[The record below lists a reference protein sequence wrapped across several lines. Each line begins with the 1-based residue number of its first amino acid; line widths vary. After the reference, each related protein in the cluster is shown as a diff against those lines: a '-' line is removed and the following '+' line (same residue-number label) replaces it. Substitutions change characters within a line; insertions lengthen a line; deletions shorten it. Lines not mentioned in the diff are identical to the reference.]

1 MDSPGERRRREA
13 RDFRWRRSRL
23 DTLSARQWRALEAI
37 CDTFA
42 PGTDGAPR
50 ASELGVPRALIGA
63 VAMNPREAERK
74 QVAQLLSLWDTRL
87 LTALGGGGLE
97 HFSALPPERREQ
109 VLLSWCDSRLPQ
121 RRAAFQ
127 ALRKGAL
134 LFYYM
139 VPGANGGRSPVWDTI
154 GYPGPLGKNPDAPPR
169 ALRPLAV
176 DRDTNLEC
184 DVCVIGSGAGGGTAA
199 GVLAAAGLDV
209 VVLEAGAYYDEVD
222 FDGGE
227 FDGYGRM
234 YMYGGGAATNDQ
246 SVGLLAGS
254 CLGGGTT
261 VNYTTSFRTPD
272 DVREEWAAHGVPAF
286 ASDEYGASLDAVCER
301 LGVNQEHNAPS
312 SREQVLQRGL
322 TELGW
327 HSDFMPR
334 NVRGCD
340 QGENCGYCGFG
351 CRLGAKQSTVKT
363 WLADAQAAGARILV
377 QTSAHHVTVEGGTAT
392 GVEARTLE
400 GHRVTVRAR
409 AVVAACGAIHTP
421 PLLRRSGLQ
430 NQNIGKHLRLHPA
443 TVIWGVFDEEVRP
456 WEGTMQ
462 AIYSDEHRFLD
473 AGYGVK
479 YETAAIHP
487 SLLVTFSPW
496 RGGRDHARIMEALP
510 NSVPIGVLL
519 RDRDGG
525 EVRVGR
531 DGNPIV
537 KYRLSDYDAGHVRQ
551 GVHGAAQILEAAGAQ
566 RIFTAHSELVAYEP
580 GANGNREQFMR
591 DADACG
597 WDAGHCTYGSFHIM
611 GSARMGGSPA
621 SSACNPRGE
630 TWEVRNLYVCD
641 GSAFPTASGVNP
653 MISIEAI
660 AHMNAFALATSLT

>member
-1 MDSPGERRRREA
+1 MELGP
-13 RDFRWRRSRL
+13 
-23 DTLSARQWRALEAI
+23 RQWRALESI

-42 PGTDGAPR
+42 PGANGTPSATGM
-50 ASELGVPRALIGA
+50 GVPRVLWDA

-74 QVAQLLSLWDTRL
+74 QVAQLLSLWDTHL
-87 LTALGGGGLE
+87 LTALGGGGLSR
-97 HFSALPPERREQ
+97 FSKLSPERRER
-109 VLLSWCDSRLPQ
+109 VLLSWCDSRMPQ

-139 VPGANGGRSPVWDTI
+139 VPGANGDRSPAWDQV
-154 GYPGPLGKNPDAPPR
+154 GYPGPLGPNPDAPPK

-176 DRDTNLEC
+176 DADTTLEC
-184 DVCVIGSGAGGGTAA
+184 DVCVVGSGAGGGTAA

-209 VVLEAGAYYDEVD
+209 VVLESGDYYDDED

-227 FDGYGRM
+227 LDGYGRM
-234 YMYGGGAATNDQ
+234 YMYGGGAATHDQ

-272 DVREEWAAHGVPAF
+272 DVRAEWASHGVPAF
-286 ASDEYGASLDAVCER
+286 ALDEYGASMDAVCDR
-301 LGVNQEHNAPS
+301 LGVNQEHNTPS
-312 SREQVLQRGL
+312 AREQKLQRGL
-322 TELGW
+322 TALGW

-334 NVRGCD
+334 NVRGCE
-340 QGENCGYCGFG
+340 QGEVCGYCNYG

-363 WLADAQAAGARILV
+363 WLLDAHAAGARILV
-377 QTSAHHVTVEGGTAT
+377 NTRAERVVTERGTAT
-392 GVEARTLE
+392 GVDARTAG
-400 GHRVTVRAR
+400 GHRVSVRAR

-421 PLLRRSGLQ
+421 ALLRRSGLA
-430 NQNIGKHLRLHPA
+430 NLNIGRHLRLHPA
-443 TVIWGVFDEEVRP
+443 TVVWGVFDEEVRP

-462 AIYSDEHRFLD
+462 AIYSDQHRFLD
-473 AGYGVK
+473 GGYGVK

-487 SLLVTFSPW
+487 SLLVVFSPW
-496 RGGRDHARIMEALP
+496 RSGRQHTRLMEALP
-510 NSVPIGVLL
+510 HSVPIGVLL

-525 EVRVGR
+525 EVRVDRAGQPVVR
-531 DGNPIV
+531 
-537 KYRLSDYDAGHVRQ
+537 YRLSDYDRRHVRR
-551 GVHGAAQILEAAGAQ
+551 GVEGAAEIHEAAGAQ
-566 RIFTAHSELVAYEP
+566 RIFSSHSREVAYRP
-580 GANGNREQFMR
+580 GGGGREQFMR

-611 GSARMGGSPA
+611 GSARMGGSPET
-621 SSACNPRGE
+621 SACNPRGE

-641 GSAFPTASGVNP
+641 ASTFPTASGVNP
-653 MISIEAI
+653 MISIESI
-660 AHMNAFALATSLT
+660 AHMNATALADGLR

>member
-1 MDSPGERRRREA
+1 MDLSP
-13 RDFRWRRSRL
+13 
-23 DTLSARQWRALEAI
+23 RQSRALEAI

-42 PGTDGAPR
+42 PGQNGAPS
-50 ASELGVPRALIGA
+50 ATEMGVPPVVWDA

-87 LTALGGGGLE
+87 LTALGGGGLS
-97 HFSALPPERREQ
+97 HFSELPPERRER
-109 VLLSWCDSRLPQ
+109 VLLSWCDSRVPQ
-121 RRAAFQ
+121 RRSAFQ
-127 ALRKGAL
+127 ALRKAAL

-139 VPGANGGRSPVWDTI
+139 VPGQDGRSPVWDQI
-154 GYPGPLGKNPDAPPR
+154 GYAGPIGKNPDAPPK
-169 ALRPLAV
+169 ALRPLTV
-176 DRDTNLEC
+176 DRDTTLEC
-184 DVCVIGSGAGGGTAA
+184 DVCVVGSGAGGGTAA

-209 VVLEAGAYYDEVD
+209 VVLESGGYYDDED

-227 FDGYGRM
+227 LEGYGRM
-234 YMYGGGAATNDQ
+234 YMYGGGAATHDQ

-286 ASDEYGASLDAVCER
+286 TSEEYGASLDAVCDR

-312 SREQVLQRGL
+312 AREEVLQRGL

-327 HSDFMPR
+327 HADFMPR
-334 NVRGCD
+334 NVRGCE
-340 QGENCGYCGFG
+340 QGKNCGYCNYG
-351 CRLGAKQSTVKT
+351 CRIGAKQSTVKT
-363 WLADAQAAGARILV
+363 WLADADAAGARILV
-377 QTSAHHVTVEGGTAT
+377 TTRAEKVVVEAGNAR
-392 GVEARTLE
+392 GVEARTAD
-400 GHRVTVRAR
+400 GHRVSVRAR

-421 PLLRRSGLQ
+421 ALLRRSGLQ
-430 NQNIGKHLRLHPA
+430 NVNIGKHLRLHPA
-443 TVIWGVFDEEVRP
+443 TVVWGVFDQEVRP

-473 AGYGVK
+473 EGYGVK

-487 SLLVTFSPW
+487 SLLVVFSPW
-496 RGGRDHARIMEALP
+496 RGGRAHSRLMEALP

-525 EVRVGR
+525 EVRVDR
-531 DGNPIV
+531 DGHPIV
-537 KYRLSDYDAGHVRQ
+537 RYRMSDYDIGHVRR
-551 GVHGAAQILEAAGAQ
+551 GVQGAAEIHEAAGAQ
-566 RIFTAHSELVAYEP
+566 HVFSSHSRDVSFRP
-580 GANGNREQFMR
+580 GAGDREQFMR

-611 GSARMGGSPA
+611 GSARMGGSPET
-621 SSACNPRGE
+621 SACNPRGE

-641 GSAFPTASGVNP
+641 ASAFPSASGVNP
-653 MISIEAI
+653 MISIESI
-660 AHMNAFALATSLT
+660 AHMNASAIPAALH